1 MLENNQKQLILLED
15 LGLINISPT
24 RKKRF
29 GLYKCFCGNEFKA
42 RIENIKSKNTK
53 SCGCHNLEMIRNRNI
68 NRSTHNLTNHRLYNT
83 WHKMMK
89 RCYDKNNK
97 SYIDYGTRGITV
109 CDRWHDVKN
118 FIDDMYPTFIDG
130 LSIDRIDNNKGYSKD
145 NCRWVDRI
153 IQARN
158 KRIIQKNNTSGYK
171 GVYKSSKNTY
181 KVKIGV
187 NNKSINIGSFKT
199 SLEAAKAYNQY
210 ILDNKLEHGLNIIE
224 EN

>member
-1 MLENNQKQLILLED
+1 
-15 LGLINISPT
+15 
-24 RKKRF
+24 
-29 GLYKCFCGNEFKA
+29 
-42 RIENIKSKNTK
+42 
-53 SCGCHNLEMIRNRNI
+53 
-68 NRSTHNLTNHRLYNT
+68 
-83 WHKMMK
+83 
-89 RCYDKNNK
+89 
-97 SYIDYGTRGITV
+97 
-109 CDRWHDVKN
+109 
-118 FIDDMYPTFIDG
+118 MYPTYKEG
-130 LSIDRIDNNKGYSKD
+130 LTIDRKENDLGYSKD
-145 NCRWVDRI
+145 NCRWSNRT

-171 GVYKSSKNTY
+171 GVYKSSKNRY